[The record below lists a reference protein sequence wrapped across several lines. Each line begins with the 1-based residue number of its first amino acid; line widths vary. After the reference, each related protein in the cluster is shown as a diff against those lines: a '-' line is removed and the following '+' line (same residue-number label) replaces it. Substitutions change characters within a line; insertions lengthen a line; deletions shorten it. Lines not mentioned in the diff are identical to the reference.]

1 MHSKLGNIEIMIS
14 DEADKIKKELFGSL
28 KNEYQKNLES
38 IKGSKFVLIIFS
50 YCIINVIK

>member
-1 MHSKLGNIEIMIS
+1 MRSKIDNIEIMIS
-14 DEADKIKKELFGSL
+14 DEGDKIKKELFSSL
-28 KNEYQKNLES
+28 KNKYQKNLES